1 MYKDKSYLG
10 SKLPQVT
17 FSKRNKHCSFGLMEQ
32 NKTSACFIQG
42 RTQGYK
48 VRQSSNVL
56 IQDES
61 LIFQDALDTVKN

>member
-1 MYKDKSYLG
+1 MHKDRSYLG
-10 SKLPQVT
+10 SNLPQVT
-17 FSKRNKHCSFGLMEQ
+17 FSKRNKHCSFRLMEQ

-48 VRQSSNVL
+48 
-56 IQDES
+56 DKS